1 MEAFSVRLRTIGILL
16 ALALCSGPIP
26 LSRADILPERAIGVR
41 IGISGPDKGERF
53 HQEEIFV
60 LHALPWQWQWPPG
73 WLLSTRLDMA
83 VGALNGAGKTAVI
96 GSFSPGAVLTR
107 PGSRLSILANVGIV
121 LVSEDDFGDQ
131 AIGSPLQFGL
141 YAGASY
147 HLGCGMRLSYW
158 YRHLSNAGLFRPN
171 PGLEMHFLGLSYHF

>member
-1 MEAFSVRLRTIGILL
+1 MEAFSARLGMIVILF
-16 ALALCSGPIP
+16 AVAWGSGPTP
-26 LSRADILPERAIGVR
+26 LSRAETPPDWAVGVR
-41 IGISGPDKGERF
+41 IGISGPDKGEQF

-83 VGALNGAGKTAVI
+83 VGALSGAGKTAVI
-96 GSFSPGAVLTR
+96 GSFSPGVVLTR

-121 LVSEDDFGDQ
+121 LVSEDDFGAQ

-147 HLGCGMRLSYW
+147 HLGRGVRLSYR

>member
-1 MEAFSVRLRTIGILL
+1 MEAFSVRLSTIVILFVV
-16 ALALCSGPIP
+16 AWCRGPMA
-26 LSRADILPERAIGVR
+26 LSRAETPPERAIGVR

-53 HQEEIFV
+53 HQEELFV

-73 WLLSTRLDMA
+73 WLLSTQLDMA
-83 VGALNGAGKTAVI
+83 VGALHGAGKTAVI

-107 PGSRLSILANVGIV
+107 PGSRLSILANVGMV
-121 LVSEDDFGDQ
+121 FVSQDDFGDQ
-131 AIGSPLQFGL
+131 AIGSSLQFGL

-147 HLGCGMRLSYW
+147 HVGRGVRLIYR

-171 PGLEMHFLGLSYHF
+171 PGLEMHFLGLSYPF

>member
-1 MEAFSVRLRTIGILL
+1 
-16 ALALCSGPIP
+16 
-26 LSRADILPERAIGVR
+26 
-41 IGISGPDKGERF
+41 
-53 HQEEIFV
+53 
-60 LHALPWQWQWPPG
+60 
-73 WLLSTRLDMA
+73 MA
-83 VGALNGAGKTAVI
+83 VGALNGADKTAMI

-107 PGSRLSILANVGIV
+107 PGSRLSILANIGLVF
-121 LVSEDDFGDQ
+121 VSEDDFGDQ

-147 HLGCGMRLSYW
+147 HLGRGVRLSYR

>member
-1 MEAFSVRLRTIGILL
+1 
-16 ALALCSGPIP
+16 
-26 LSRADILPERAIGVR
+26 
-41 IGISGPDKGERF
+41 
-53 HQEEIFV
+53 
-60 LHALPWQWQWPPG
+60 
-73 WLLSTRLDMA
+73 MA

-96 GSFSPGAVLTR
+96 GSFSPGVVLTR

-147 HLGCGMRLSYW
+147 HLGRGVQLSYW

>member
-1 MEAFSVRLRTIGILL
+1 MQAFSVRLSTIGILF
-16 ALALCSGPIP
+16 AVALCSGPMP
-26 LSRADILPERAIGVR
+26 LSKADTLPDWAIGVR
-41 IGISGPDKGERF
+41 IGMSGPDKGEQF
-53 HQEEIFV
+53 HQEEVFV

-73 WLLSTRLDMA
+73 WLFSTRLDMA
-83 VGALNGAGKTAVI
+83 VGALNGAGKIAGI

-107 PGSRLSILANVGIV
+107 VGSRLSILANAGIA

-141 YAGASY
+141 YAGMSY
-147 HLGCGMRLSYW
+147 HLGRGVRLSYR